1 MCVQNENWLKLK
13 NDTLPK
19 CWLCFMYNMSKIDH
33 QQTLPGYENSTCPFT
48 LTSGLAC
55 KTSGNLK
62 PVTHF
67 SFFYNTS

>member
-1 MCVQNENWLKLK
+1 MLVMF
-13 NDTLPK
+13 
-19 CWLCFMYNMSKIDH
+19 LCFMYNMSKIDH

-67 SFFYNTS
+67 SFFTIPHNKQDK